1 MPNRSSSRKRIAAFV
16 VVSGFALAAA
26 CDVQPATQFT
36 VGVTSQIIVPNDVQ
50 SVRIIAT
57 AGGNVG
63 FCQTY
68 PVVDGKAR
76 LPQSL
81 ALAPDKTSDPNSNV
95 TISVMGFT
103 VNQARVLADP
113 TFDQCTIP
121 TVSPSDSATD
131 DINADG
137 NNSPQA
143 RVLRRSILPYVAS
156 RNLYVPMPLRYS
168 CYGVNCSGD
177 QTCKGGVCTSSLVD
191 PKLLPD
197 FDPVL
202 LAGNTSTCFDSNKCL
217 GDAVGP
223 DVVDAA
229 TCTYDVPTGTSLAEV
244 GMNVRVIYEP
254 YRVEVLDEDANEG
267 FTLPDPQGHP
277 NRFRLA
283 PSLCSGGQG
292 PKIKSIV
299 ASRTCPTKNV
309 YQPLCA
315 TDATTTTL
323 SPTPSLVYMLVDQ
336 DTSMVDYVGTK
347 NAGSTST
354 DKSGALDDALTLA
367 LGDPVFMTTQLA
379 FRFVPTPGSE
389 CSAPGYATPDGGV
402 TPFVTVDKGVT
413 QLTQLIGDT
422 LPTPTAGL
430 SVNALFSATGVYALQ
445 LPKDPKTNLPIAYNH
460 EAVLLVT
467 NRTLDPS
474 LPSSCAGGGAPAAVA
489 AASAAGWDTYVFSLR
504 NALETPPATQTRIDA
519 ATAFATA
526 SGAKLTHAEGGASGD
541 PTTAKLQAA
550 QGIGDFVSSLGG
562 CLYDKPNN
570 FTDPA
575 QGTLTLKPAG
585 AFAPVTL
592 PPDAT
597 CNATSTTADGWA
609 IDGSHIRVCGAA
621 CTTIR
626 TAIAQNQLLTAQR
639 NQTSSSL
646 PGQVLVQLTVP

>member
-1 MPNRSSSRKRIAAFV
+1 MPTTPSLPKRLAALV
-16 VVSGFALAAA
+16 AASGVTLALA
-26 CDVQPATQFT
+26 CDTQPATQFT

-57 AGGNVG
+57 SGGNVG

-81 ALAPDKTSDPNSNV
+81 ALAPDRASDPNANV
-95 TISVMGFT
+95 TVSVMGFT
-103 VNQARVLADP
+103 VNQQRVLAEP

-121 TVSPSDSATD
+121 SVSPSDKATD
-131 DINADG
+131 DVNADV
-137 NNSPQA
+137 NVSPQA
-143 RVLRRSILPYVAS
+143 RVLRRSVQPYVVS
-156 RNLYVPMPLRYS
+156 RNVYIPMPLRYA
-168 CYGVNCSGD
+168 CYGVNCIGD

-197 FDPVL
+197 FDPIL
-202 LAGNTSTCFDSNKCL
+202 LEGNSSSCFDSGACL

-223 DVVDAA
+223 DVVDPA
-229 TCTYDVPTGTSLAEV
+229 TCTYDVPPGTSLAEV

-254 YRVEVLDEDANEG
+254 YRLEVLDQDPVEG
-267 FTLPDPQGHP
+267 FTLPDPQNHP

-283 PSLCSGGQG
+283 PGLCSGVPG
-292 PKIKSIV
+292 PKIKSIA

-347 NAGSTST
+347 NPASTST
-354 DKSGALDDALTLA
+354 DKSAALDDALSLA

-389 CSAPGYATPDGGV
+389 CSAAGYATPDSAV
-402 TPFVTVDKGVT
+402 TPFLTVDKGVT
-413 QLTQLIGDT
+413 LLTQHIGDT
-422 LPTPTAGL
+422 LPTPTSGL
-430 SVNALFSATGVYALQ
+430 ALNAMLSTAGVYGLQ
-445 LPKDPKTNLPIAYNH
+445 LPKDPNTNQPIVYNQK
-460 EAVLLVT
+460 AVVLVT

-474 LPSSCAGGGAPAAVA
+474 DPTSCAGGGAPAAVQ
-489 AASAAGWDTYVFSLR
+489 AASAAGWRTYVFSLR

-519 ATAFATA
+519 AAAFATA
-526 SGAKLTHAEGGASGD
+526 SGAIVTHAEGGAAGD
-541 PTTAKLQAA
+541 SNTAKLQAA

-570 FTDPA
+570 FTDPS
-575 QGTLTLKPAG
+575 QGTLALRPVG
-585 AFAPVTL
+585 FAPVTL

-597 CNATSTTADGWA
+597 CNATSTTANGWA

-626 TAIAQNQLLTAQR
+626 SAIAQNQLLTAQR
-639 NQTSSSL
+639 NQTSAAL